1 MLSCFRYNVYLKEEY
16 FSLKANAAPNRW
28 THITFVYVGPDGG
41 ITIYHDGVLEGGTTS
56 KIYYEPDTYCGE
68 LKIGKLFED
77 DNHHRFGEVM
87 FDELTMWN
95 RQLSSEEIMKI
106 KNID

>member
-1 MLSCFRYNVYLKEEY
+1 MLSCFRYNVHLREWY
-16 FSLKANAAPNRW
+16 FSLKADATPDRW

-41 ITIYHDGVLEGGTTS
+41 ITVYHDGVLKGGTKR
-56 KIYYEPDTYCGE
+56 KIYYEPDTYYGE

-77 DNHHRFGEVM
+77 DNHRRFGKVM
-87 FDELTMWN
+87 VDELTLWN
-95 RQLSSEEIMKI
+95 RQLSLEEIMKI